1 MNWKL
6 VDKDG
11 VEVSFPYECE
21 DFRGEKTTVIG
32 GRVPH
37 KPGSSG
43 FIYVDE
49 GWYRRELYPSV
60 CNLKWENVDA
70 NND

>member
-21 DFRGEKTTVIG
+21 NFREEKTTVIG
-32 GRVPH
+32 GCVPR

-43 FIYVDE
+43 FIYVDD
-49 GWYRRELYPSV
+49 GGNGRALYPSV